1 MRNVILTTSLIAALA
16 AMAYGCGGTDTTG
29 GGGSTTGESTTTT
42 ATSSASG
49 TGGTGGT
56 GSTATS
62 TATATSSAV
71 SSGTGTPVVCT
82 PSDGV
87 VLAIETLDF
96 GDFGMDTSASQKLGF
111 NIDALVSTAQSTD
124 LCLPVTGADKNK
136 IYVDGDQ
143 GIDNSFGKNVLPLLL
158 NLSPGFSEATT
169 NNISD
174 GKFTMMLDFVGLT
187 AAPDQPTLT
196 TRLYG
201 GTDLGSPPGFDG
213 KDCWPVAPEL
223 LTDAADIKTSSVI
236 FDKSAVTGNT
246 WTSGAAAT
254 ITLSVPTGPSTIT
267 LTIHKAQVSL
277 TLSADHKS
285 ATGGIIGGVLDTE
298 EFIKEIKTAIYSLD
312 PAYCALIGT
321 VEKQIRQDSDILN
334 DGTQDKTKTCN
345 GISIGFGFTMKEV
358 QLGGVGP
365 KAPPSAG
372 ACMP

>member
-1 MRNVILTTSLIAALA
+1 MRNGIVTAGLIAALGA
-16 AMAYGCGGTDTTG
+16 VAYGCGGTDTTG
-29 GGGSTTGESTTTT
+29 SGGSTTGETTTAT
-42 ATSSASG
+42 ATSSAS
-49 TGGTGGT
+49 GTGGT

-87 VLAIETLDF
+87 VLGIETLDF

-111 NIDALVSTAQSTD
+111 NVDALVSTAQSTD
-124 LCLPVTGADKNK
+124 LCMPVAGADKTK
-136 IYVDGDQ
+136 VYEDGDM

-158 NLSPGFSEATT
+158 NLSPGFSETTT

-187 AAPDQPTLT
+187 AAGDQPMLT

-201 GTDLGSPPGFDG
+201 GTDLGSPPSFDG

-223 LTDAADIKTSSVI
+223 LTDPTDIKSSTVV
-236 FDKSAVTGNT
+236 FDKSAVSANT
-246 WTSGAAAT
+246 WTSGVAAT
-254 ITLSVPTGPSTIT
+254 ITLAVPTGPTTIT
-267 LTIHKAQVSL
+267 LTIHKAQISL
-277 TLSADHKS
+277 NLSADHKS
-285 ATGGIIGGVLDTE
+285 AMGGIIGGVLDTE
-298 EFIKEIKTAIYSLD
+298 EFIKEIKKAIYSLD

-321 VEKQIRQDSDILN
+321 VEKQIRGYSDILN
-334 DGTQDKTKTCN
+334 DGTQDKAKTCN

-365 KAPPSAG
+365 KATPAAG